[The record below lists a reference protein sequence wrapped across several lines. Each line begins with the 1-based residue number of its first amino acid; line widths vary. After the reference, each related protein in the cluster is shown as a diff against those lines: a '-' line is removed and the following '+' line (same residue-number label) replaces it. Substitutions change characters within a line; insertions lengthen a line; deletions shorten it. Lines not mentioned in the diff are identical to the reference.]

1 MTVSGTESRERYD
14 GNGVTVSFPITFVYG
29 KDADINVTHID
40 ALGVETAWVLDG
52 VGDTGFTIVSGAV
65 VANTAPE
72 DETELVIYR
81 VTPITQ
87 LVDYVENRATPA
99 TVTEDTLDK
108 LTMITQELD
117 DASDRAMTLPVT
129 AEESVS
135 AELPLPEALKLIRWN
150 AAADALI
157 NVTSAELNGE
167 ILASSF
173 VVDKYVDGVDFTAG
187 VTTQLVLTS
196 VPGSENNTQI
206 YFDGVYQEKGTYSLS
221 VTTITFDAAIPGGV
235 SGVEVM
241 YIVGAPP
248 SVPADASVTTVKLGG
263 IDTIAEE
270 TVDAGVTV
278 DGVKLK
284 DSIPYCDIISEK
296 TGDAGVTVDGCEI
309 KDGVAAL
316 ANKVVDQ
323 GGGANLLCKVVD
335 IGDWD
340 MNATNSV
347 AVAHGLTLSKIRT
360 VEAFIRN
367 DSDNQ
372 ILDIFSG
379 FDVADTTPQG
389 FVGTIDAT
397 NVTLDRLT
405 GGGFDSASYAATPF
419 NRGWITIWYTE

>member
-1 MTVSGTESRERYD
+1 MTVSGTDSRERYD

-29 KDADINVTHID
+29 EDADINVTHID
-40 ALGVETAWVLDG
+40 ALGIETAWVLDG

-108 LTMITQELD
+108 LTMITQELE

-221 VTTITFDAAIPGGV
+221 ATTITFGSAIPGGV

-248 SVPADASVTTVKLGG
+248 TVPADASVTTVKLGG

-270 TVDAGVTV
+270 TVGAGVAI
-278 DGVKLK
+278 DGF
-284 DSIPYCDIISEK
+284 
-296 TGDAGVTVDGCEI
+296 GI
-309 KDGVAAL
+309 KDNAPNPTSWPSFATYLSGNQNILAASPTKIQFDTEEFDTNSNFDAVTNYRFTAPVKGKYLILGLAQFLNCDGGSFSLQIYKNGVVYRQNADSSAL
-316 ANKVVDQ
+316 ASRTIPLNEIVS
-323 GGGANLLCKVVD
+323 
-335 IGDWD
+335 
-340 MNATNSV
+340 MNATDYIELY
-347 AVAHGLTLSKIRT
+347 AVSATDTDYNINGSASRSL
-360 VEAFIRN
+360 
-367 DSDNQ
+367 
-372 ILDIFSG
+372 FSG
-379 FDVADTTPQG
+379 SRIA
-389 FVGTIDAT
+389 
-397 NVTLDRLT
+397 
-405 GGGFDSASYAATPF
+405 
-419 NRGWITIWYTE
+419 